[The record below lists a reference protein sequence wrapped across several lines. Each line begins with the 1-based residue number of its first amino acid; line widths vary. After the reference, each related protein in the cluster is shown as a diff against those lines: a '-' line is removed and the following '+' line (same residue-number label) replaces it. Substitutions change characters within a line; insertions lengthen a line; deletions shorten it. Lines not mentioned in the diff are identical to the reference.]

1 MILTFGGPHGQAQG
15 MARPATWTTNQLS
28 GIGILAGLAAVLL
41 WLFYGRWPHIVG
53 WPFIVAL
60 GIAAMCGVLMLAMT
74 LRDLKHRSGRGSRLK
89 PIRAFDVIVGLL
101 LAVPSLIELQAILP
115 LSLYQIGL

>member
-1 MILTFGGPHGQAQG
+1 MI
-15 MARPATWTTNQLS
+15 RPATWTTNQLS
-28 GIGILAGLAAVLL
+28 GVGLLAGLVAVML

-53 WPFIVAL
+53 WPFIAAL
-60 GIAAMCGVLMLAMT
+60 GIAAACGILMLALT

-101 LAVPSLIELQAILP
+101 LAIPTLVELHAVLP
-115 LSLYQIGL
+115 ENLANIGY

>member
-1 MILTFGGPHGQAQG
+1 MGKLET

-53 WPFIVAL
+53 WPFIAVLAVAAAC
-60 GIAAMCGVLMLAMT
+60 GILMLAMT

-101 LAVPSLIELQAILP
+101 LSVPSLVELSTIVP
-115 LSLYQIGL
+115 DSLATFGF